1 MIAHVPSL
9 DRVGLLAGLPL
20 AFTPLI
26 RNASTVLLRQS
37 TVRRRPRPTELRI
50 DVQRDPAN
58 LQAELDAIERR
69 LHRKGDALN
78 GLPTLDIRRPGFAFR
93 HREADGEHYV
103 YVEDAPRGRLA
114 GYTVFN
120 RLVEVDRRADRHLR
134 APHSRYAPDYQR
146 CGLATA
152 VYEWWLA
159 AGRSLITG
167 ARQSPA
173 ANALWHSLARRHELF
188 YVRLEDKRLRCLGD
202 QVDEAMREDLH
213 TRMILVGRGLDRAGL
228 ATLIGCDALTRS
240 SQRNSI
246 SSAGS
251 TES

>member
-1 MIAHVPSL
+1 M
-9 DRVGLLAGLPL
+9 
-20 AFTPLI
+20 
-26 RNASTVLLRQS
+26 
-37 TVRRRPRPTELRI
+37 RI

-78 GLPTLDIRRPGFAFR
+78 GLPTLDIRRPGFVFR

-152 VYEWWLA
+152 VYDWWLA

-173 ANALWHSLARRHELF
+173 ANALWHSLAKRHELF
-188 YVRLEDKRLRCLGD
+188 YVRLEDKRLRCLGEE
-202 QVDEAMREDLH
+202 VDEVTRGDLH
-213 TRMILVGRGLDRAGL
+213 TRMILVGSGLDRTGL
-228 ATLIGCDALTRS
+228 AALIGCQQEVARL
-240 SQRNSI
+240 Q
-246 SSAGS
+246 
-251 TES
+251 